1 LKRFGESGKKYE
13 DKIKVRGDG
22 MGPFRRTIQAIKRRP
37 LIIWYFGIVSLI
49 FCIIDKYNPI
59 MTILFGLG
67 QITKSDLSQGI
78 ISFLQII
85 LDREILLTAF
95 IIMLAFSAAAAL
107 VIGLVFSGYFSV
119 INNVLSGLPKS
130 RGELSS
136 GLKKH
141 FFKIFLIAFRVL
153 FFTAILIVFMMVV
166 TVPAVIITKAAMTEK
181 PEFIL
186 AALFIDI
193 LTVCV
198 VFFGFM
204 FFRSYT
210 LFWIPAAVS
219 GEKKAFSAGKNFA
232 NNHFWGI
239 VGRFIVFD
247 LIFAGA
253 QLVFMNMEETLTS
266 FITNWIF
273 TALFFSFFATYIF
286 SLYKTL
292 RRR

>member
-1 LKRFGESGKKYE
+1 
-13 DKIKVRGDG
+13 

-37 LIIWYFGIVSLI
+37 LIIWYFGIASLI

-59 MTILFGLG
+59 MPVLLGLG
-67 QITKSDLSQGI
+67 KITKGDLSQGLM
-78 ISFLQII
+78 SFLQII
-85 LDREILLTAF
+85 LDKEILLTAF
-95 IIMLAFSAAAAL
+95 LVMLVFSAVAAL
-107 VIGLVFSGYFSV
+107 ITGLVFSGYFNI
-119 INNVLSGLPKS
+119 INNALSGQPKS

-141 FFKIFLIAFRVL
+141 FLKIFLIAFRVL
-153 FFTAILIVFMMVV
+153 FFTIILIVFMMVV
-166 TVPAVIITKAAMTEK
+166 TVPSVIITKAAMTEK

-186 AALFIDI
+186 AALFIDA
-193 LTVCV
+193 LTICV

-204 FFRSYT
+204 FFRVYT
-210 LFWIPAAVS
+210 LLWIPAAVN

-239 VGRFIVFD
+239 VGRLILFD

-253 QLVFMNMEETLTS
+253 QLIFMNMGETSAL
-266 FITNWIF
+266 FIINWIF
-273 TALFFSFFATYIF
+273 TALFFSLFTTYIF

-292 RRR
+292 GRR